1 MSNDVLEMPKKK
13 PSSTGRIIILIVAIL
28 AVLGLLAW
36 RLLPGDKARELTD
49 TARQQVGGLADAARR
64 QVGGLVDKVTPAESP
79 TPGENLRVSTVGE
92 GATPGRVDGALTD
105 AGAESGS
112 ASSTPIVSSGA
123 DGATTGENGA
133 PDTLAAGRE
142 GNVVQ
147 PPAGG
152 AASAPLVGDGSGA
165 VGGGSTGGV
174 DEGLADAAGQ
184 PDRVD
189 RALAETSTASATL
202 TPTQRAEL
210 PTVSSALTRLAAPE
224 DAGRRED
231 SVVTSD
237 FFRNLARWLVDG
249 YRPSARAGQSGRTTV
264 SLIAANMRYGTGLY
278 GLRHADGDSVRGREA
293 VLRYVYTP
301 GMLDALYRLYV
312 DRFMADM
319 ARAALE
325 GRSGGKQPL
334 TDAQAADMFTVYA
347 GSFRQ
352 VAAALRGVA
361 AVPDLNARVLA
372 VREAGQEVVRANG
385 LFAEVLYAYEEARD
399 AGRAADAEALRRKMI
414 ESSQMTEQA
423 VRARSAA
430 RRSLADAVRR
440 GAGGRTPGEDS
451 LIYLA
456 EWVRRRGDGAA
467 DATLM
472 AANVLVRLADRFAA
486 EAAALSGE
494 GA

>member
-13 PSSTGRIIILIVAIL
+13 PASTGRIILVAVVIL
-28 AVLGLLAW
+28 AVLGLVAW
-36 RLLPGDKARELTD
+36 RLLPGDKTRELTD
-49 TARQQVGGLADAARR
+49 TARRQVGELTDAARR
-64 QVGGLVDKVTPAESP
+64 QVDDLVDKATLAEAP
-79 TPGENLRVSTVGE
+79 VPGENLRVSTVGE
-92 GATPGRVDGALTD
+92 ATTPGRVDGSLTG
-105 AGAESGS
+105 AGAPSVP
-112 ASSTPIVSSGA
+112 ASSGEGDESAGKGA
-123 DGATTGENGA
+123 SDV
-133 PDTLAAGRE
+133 PAAEEE

-147 PPAGG
+147 PPADFATPVSPAGNGDAVAGG
-152 AASAPLVGDGSGA
+152 PGTAPETAS
-165 VGGGSTGGV
+165 
-174 DEGLADAAGQ
+174 EDAAGQ

-189 RALAETSTASATL
+189 RALAETSTASASL
-202 TPTQRAEL
+202 TPSQRAEL

-249 YRPSARAGQSGRTTV
+249 YRPPARAGQSGRTTV
-264 SLIAANMRYGTGLY
+264 SLMAANMRYGTGLN
-278 GLRHADGDSVRGREA
+278 GLRHAAGDSVRGREA

-347 GSFRQ
+347 GAFRQ

-361 AVPDLNARVLA
+361 SVPDLNARVSA
-372 VREAGQEVVRANG
+372 VHEAGQEVVRANG

-399 AGRAADAEALRRKMI
+399 AGRTADAELLRRKMI
-414 ESSQMTEQA
+414 ESSQMTEKA
-423 VRARSAA
+423 VQARSAA

-456 EWVRRRGDGAA
+456 EWVNRRGDGAA

-472 AANVLVRLADRFAA
+472 AANVLVRLADRFET
-486 EAAALSGE
+486 EAAALNGE

>member
-13 PSSTGRIIILIVAIL
+13 KSSTGLAVIL
-28 AVLGLLAW
+28 ALAALVVLGLVAW
-36 RLLPGDKARELTD
+36 RLLPEDKT
-49 TARQQVGGLADAARR
+49 RQLADSARR
-64 QVGGLVDKVTPAESP
+64 QVDGLADSARRQVDDIVDKVAPSGTPR
-79 TPGENLRVSTVGE
+79 PGEDLPMSAVGE
-92 GATPGRVDGALTD
+92 GGAPGRVDGALHT
-105 AGAESGS
+105 AGPETVPGAE
-112 ASSTPIVSSGA
+112 
-123 DGATTGENGA
+123 DGATVGETGGPGA
-133 PDTLAAGRE
+133 AEGA

-152 AASAPLVGDGSGA
+152 TTA
-165 VGGGSTGGV
+165 GGGVVVPGGV
-174 DEGLADAAGQ
+174 STETGESDREDAAGQ

-189 RALAETSTASATL
+189 RALAETSTSSAAL
-202 TPTQRAEL
+202 TPAQRAGL

-231 SVVTSD
+231 SVVSSE

-249 YRPSARAGQSGRTTV
+249 YRPPARAGQSGRTTV
-264 SLIAANMRYGTGLY
+264 GLIAANMRYGTGLN
-278 GLRHADGDSVRGREA
+278 GLRYAGGDPIRGREA

-325 GRSGGKQPL
+325 GRPGGRPPL

-347 GSFRQ
+347 GAFRQ

-361 AVPDLNARVLA
+361 ALPDLDARVLA

-399 AGRAADAEALRRKMI
+399 AGRAAEAEALRTSMI
-414 ESSQMTEQA
+414 ESSQRTEQA
-423 VRARSAA
+423 VRARTSA
-430 RRSLADAVRR
+430 RRSLADAIRR
-440 GAGGRTPGEDS
+440 GAGGRAPGEDS

-456 EWVRRRGDGAA
+456 EWVDRRGEGAA

-472 AANVLVRLADRFAA
+472 AANVLVRLADRFEA
-486 EAAALSGE
+486 EAAVLRGE
-494 GA
+494 SA

>member
-1 MSNDVLEMPKKK
+1 M
-13 PSSTGRIIILIVAIL
+13 
-28 AVLGLLAW
+28 
-36 RLLPGDKARELTD
+36 
-49 TARQQVGGLADAARR
+49 
-64 QVGGLVDKVTPAESP
+64 
-79 TPGENLRVSTVGE
+79 
-92 GATPGRVDGALTD
+92 
-105 AGAESGS
+105 
-112 ASSTPIVSSGA
+112 
-123 DGATTGENGA
+123 
-133 PDTLAAGRE
+133 
-142 GNVVQ
+142 
-147 PPAGG
+147 
-152 AASAPLVGDGSGA
+152 
-165 VGGGSTGGV
+165 
-174 DEGLADAAGQ
+174 
-184 PDRVD
+184 
-189 RALAETSTASATL
+189 
-202 TPTQRAEL
+202 
-210 PTVSSALTRLAAPE
+210 SSALTRLAAPE

-249 YRPSARAGQSGRTTV
+249 YRPPARAGQSGRTTV
-264 SLIAANMRYGTGLY
+264 SLMAANMRYGTGLN
-278 GLRHADGDSVRGREA
+278 GLRHAAGDSVRGREA

-347 GSFRQ
+347 GAFRQ

-361 AVPDLNARVLA
+361 SVPDLNARVSA
-372 VREAGQEVVRANG
+372 VHEAGQEVVRANG

-399 AGRAADAEALRRKMI
+399 AGRTADAELLRRKMI
-414 ESSQMTEQA
+414 ESSQMTEKA
-423 VRARSAA
+423 VQARSAA

-456 EWVRRRGDGAA
+456 EWVNRRGDGAA

-472 AANVLVRLADRFAA
+472 AANVLVRLADRFET
-486 EAAALSGE
+486 EAAALNGE